1 MAQDFARPLYNSK
14 RWQKCRRGYIS
25 SVNGLCERCLKAGH
39 YVPGE
44 IVHHKIELTAR
55 NIGDENIA
63 LRWGNLELLCATC
76 HQLHHATKYGN
87 TAPGLKFDES
97 GVLIQR

>member
-14 RWQKCRRGYIS
+14 RWKKCRRGYIS

-55 NIGDENIA
+55 NVHDECIA
-63 LRWGNLELLCATC
+63 LSWGNLELLCQEC
-76 HQLHHATKYGN
+76 HNVEHMTKHSN
-87 TAPGLKFDES
+87 TAAGLGFDKQ
-97 GVLIQR
+97 GNLMQR